1 MSDILAT
8 ALAEPQFVGMADQQI
23 ADALNVRRVTVRRP
37 VPTWQVRQ
45 YAIEQGFWPTLIEA
59 RDSGDSQ
66 TKRLA
71 ITVLAWID
79 DQSGTIQTVDMDRPA
94 VVQML
99 QALTLMSITTPAQA
113 DALSAMAD
121 VSIPWTESVGIG
133 EVGIG
138 NITNARRIDG

>member
-1 MSDILAT
+1 MN
-8 ALAEPQFVGMADQQI
+8 ALLQALSEPQFAGLADQAI
-23 ADALNVRRVTVRRP
+23 ADILNARRVTVRRP
-37 VPTWQVRQ
+37 VPTWLVRQ
-45 YAIEQGFWPTLIEA
+45 YAIEHGFWPSLIEA
-59 RDSGDSQ
+59 RDSGNSQ
-66 TKRLA
+66 VKRLA

-99 QALTLMSITTPAQA
+99 QALTALSITTQAQA

-121 VSIPWTESVGIG
+121 VSIPWTESVGID

-138 NITNARRIDG
+138 NIQNARRTNG

>member
-1 MSDILAT
+1 MSDPLAT
-8 ALAEPQFVGMADQQI
+8 ALAEPQFAGMADQAI
-23 ADALNVRRVTVRRP
+23 ADILNARRVTVRRP
-37 VPTWQVRQ
+37 VPTWLVRQ
-45 YAIEQGFWPTLIEA
+45 YAIEQGFWPSLIEA
-59 RDSGDSQ
+59 RDSGDLQ

-99 QALTLMSITTPAQA
+99 QALTLLSITTQSQA
-113 DALSAMAD
+113 DALAALGDS
-121 VSIPWTESVGIG
+121 SIPWTESVGIG

-138 NITNARRIDG
+138 NISNARGNNG

>member
-1 MSDILAT
+1 MN
-8 ALAEPQFVGMADQQI
+8 ALLQALSEPQFAGMADQEI
-23 ADALNVRRVTVRRP
+23 ADILNARRVTVRRP
-37 VPTWQVRQ
+37 VPTWLVRQ
-45 YAIEQGFWPTLIEA
+45 YAIEQGFWPSLIEA

-66 TKRLA
+66 SKRLA

-99 QALTLMSITTPAQA
+99 QALTLLSITTQAQA

-121 VSIPWTESVGIG
+121 GSIPWTEAVGIQ

-138 NITNARRIDG
+138 NISNARRDNG

>member
-1 MSDILAT
+1 MN
-8 ALAEPQFVGMADQQI
+8 ALLQALSEPQFAGMADQAI
-23 ADALNVRRVTVRRP
+23 ADILNARRVTVRRP
-37 VPTWQVRQ
+37 VPTWLVRQ
-45 YAIEQGFWPTLIEA
+45 YAIEQGFWPSLIEA
-59 RDSGDSQ
+59 RDLGNLQ
-66 TKRLA
+66 VKRLA

-99 QALTLMSITTPAQA
+99 QALTLLSITTPAQA
-113 DALSAMAD
+113 DALSALAD

-138 NITNARRIDG
+138 NISNARRTNG

>member
-1 MSDILAT
+1 MN
-8 ALAEPQFVGMADQQI
+8 ALAAALADPQFAGMADQAI
-23 ADALNVRRVTVRRP
+23 ADALNDRRVVVRRP
-37 VPTWQVRQ
+37 VPTWLVRQ
-45 YAIEQGFWPTLIEA
+45 YAIEQGFWPSLIEA

-79 DQSGTIQTVDMDRPA
+79 DQSGTTQTVDMDRPA

-99 QALTLMSITTPAQA
+99 QALTLMSITTPAQT
-113 DALSAMAD
+113 DALLAMAD
-121 VSIPWTESVGIG
+121 ASIPWTESVGIG

-138 NITNARRIDG
+138 NIQNARRTNG

>member
-1 MSDILAT
+1 MN
-8 ALAEPQFVGMADQQI
+8 ALLQALSEPQFAGMADQAI
-23 ADALNVRRVTVRRP
+23 ADMLNARRVIVRRP
-37 VPTWQVRQ
+37 VPTWLVRQ
-45 YAIEQGFWPTLIEA
+45 YAIEQGFWPSLIEA

-66 TKRLA
+66 VKRLA

-99 QALTLMSITTPAQA
+99 AALTASGITTQEQA
-113 DALSAMAD
+113 DALSALGD
-121 VSIPWTESVGIG
+121 VLIPWTESVGIG

-138 NITNARRIDG
+138 NISNARRTNG

>member
-1 MSDILAT
+1 MD
-8 ALAEPQFVGMADQQI
+8 ALSQALVEPQFAGMADQAI
-23 ADALNVRRVTVRRP
+23 ADVLNARRVTVRRP
-37 VPTWQVRQ
+37 VPTWLVRQ
-45 YAIEQGFWPTLIEA
+45 YAIEQGFWPSLIEA

-66 TKRLA
+66 AKRLA

-99 QALTLMSITTPAQA
+99 QALTLFSITTQAQA
-113 DALSAMAD
+113 DALSALGDAL
-121 VSIPWTESVGIG
+121 IPWTESVGIG

-138 NITNARRIDG
+138 NIQNARRDNG